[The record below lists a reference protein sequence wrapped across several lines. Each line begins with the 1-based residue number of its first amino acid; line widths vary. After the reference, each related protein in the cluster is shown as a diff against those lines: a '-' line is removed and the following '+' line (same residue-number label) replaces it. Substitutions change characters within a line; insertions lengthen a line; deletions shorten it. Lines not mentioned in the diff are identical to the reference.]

1 MTTKILTT
9 FLIAA
14 LFLAASCNSNHKN
27 EKQSAENAATT
38 NLADS
43 LIQST
48 GDIEL
53 DSLLRVA
60 AVAKKDSNLVFT
72 YLDIGDAYIK
82 NDSKTAAKYYF
93 KAKELSKEIN
103 YKRGYILFAYH
114 YAKILNEEGKSD
126 SSLLLNKEALAMS
139 IKSGNPVD
147 IGRSYVHLGRYFWF
161 NNMYDSAIVY
171 LNNAKKYSAYNPANA
186 TNIKW
191 LTFLVYN
198 DLKRYDEA
206 RQIGEEVLS
215 SRREANDLENVGIT
229 AFNLGITYR
238 ELGNKDRSL
247 QLLEEALE
255 ISDKTHYNSLR
266 MSTLIT
272 LTNAYELDDPKVKVY
287 AEEALAL
294 AKKINSPV
302 NEANA
307 WSVLSTYHLLNKDF
321 QKSLACADSSLVICN
336 QKNFLTEKAKALND
350 KAYVFLA
357 LGKMK
362 EAYTALNES
371 DDVENK
377 RVGDET
383 QERIVLAEKKYET
396 EKKNL
401 EIENQ
406 KHIIKSQNL
415 QRGLLVG
422 SVAVLIVFLF
432 LLWYMLRLRNRHNRT
447 LSESNDILAEMNATK
462 DKFFTIISHDL
473 KNPAVAQRDALQI
486 LIDNFQTWDVNT
498 ITDYFEE
505 LLKSSEGHVEFIL
518 HLLEWAKVQ
527 TERMTYNPEQF
538 YLSARLRPDI
548 ALIRNNAAAKGVELI
563 DNIPDDVLVTADSNM
578 ISTVVRNLLTNAVK
592 FTPKG
597 GTVTLTC
604 RCVARNTPTAQYTIS
619 VTDTGIGMNEE
630 QIKNLFKLDNRHS
643 RLGTADEQGSGLG
656 LIVCKE
662 LLEKH
667 GSELHIESTEGKGSR
682 FEFTISAFAT

>member
-1 MTTKILTT
+1 MKYSILN
-9 FLIAA
+9 FQISIIIAA
-14 LFLAASCNSNHKN
+14 LLLAASCNSNHKN

-147 IGRSYVHLGRYFWF
+147 IGRSYMHLGRHYWY
-161 NNMYDSAIVY
+161 NDMLDSAIVY
-171 LNNAKKYSAYNPANA
+171 LNNANKYSAYNPANA

-215 SRREANDLENVGIT
+215 SHREANDLENVGIT

-266 MSTLIT
+266 MVTLIT
-272 LTNAYELDDPKVKVY
+272 LTNAYEADDPKVKVY

-294 AKKINSPV
+294 AKKLNNLRNKVRS
-302 NEANA
+302 
-307 WSVLSTYHLLNKDF
+307 WDVLSTHYLLTKNF

-336 QKNFLTEKAKALND
+336 QKNFLEEKVKVLD
-350 KAYVFLA
+350 HKSYVLIA
-357 LGKMK
+357 LGRLK
-362 EAYTALNES
+362 EAFAILIES
-371 DDVENK
+371 NDIQNK
-377 RVGDET
+377 LIGDEI
-383 QERIVLAEKKYET
+383 QERIVLAEKRYDT
-396 EKKNL
+396 EKKDIQIAALQKERELMIWLSIAGGAALLLVLATFFFLWRWTIQKRKLAETRIKQFEQEKQLVATQAVLDGETQERSRLARDLHDGLGSMLTGVKMNLADVKTGVVLAPAEVERFNNAMTLLDESITEMRRVAHHLMPDSLNRAGLKPAVSDFCSTVSPKVVFDYFGDQSRLDPML
-401 EIENQ
+401 EIVIYRSIHELVNNAL
-406 KHIIKSQNL
+406 KHSGASQILVQIMQEPDRIAFTVQDDGCGFNPDAETSGNGL
-415 QRGLLVG
+415 QN
-422 SVAVLIVFLF
+422 I
-432 LLWYMLRLRNRHNRT
+432 RNRIASFGGNI
-447 LSESNDILAEMNATK
+447 NIDTK
-462 DKFFTIISHDL
+462 
-473 KNPAVAQRDALQI
+473 
-486 LIDNFQTWDVNT
+486 ID
-498 ITDYFEE
+498 
-505 LLKSSEGHVEFIL
+505 EGTEINVEF
-518 HLLEWAKVQ
+518 Q
-527 TERMTYNPEQF
+527 
-538 YLSARLRPDI
+538 LRI
-548 ALIRNNAAAKGVELI
+548 
-563 DNIPDDVLVTADSNM
+563 
-578 ISTVVRNLLTNAVK
+578 TN
-592 FTPKG
+592 
-597 GTVTLTC
+597 
-604 RCVARNTPTAQYTIS
+604 
-619 VTDTGIGMNEE
+619 
-630 QIKNLFKLDNRHS
+630 
-643 RLGTADEQGSGLG
+643 
-656 LIVCKE
+656 
-662 LLEKH
+662 
-667 GSELHIESTEGKGSR
+667 
-682 FEFTISAFAT
+682 